1 MFTFFVPIITAMT
14 FIWSSTGIEE
24 QSAVNAT
31 GIEEQSAVNAT
42 GIEEQSAVNA
52 TGIEEQS
59 AGGKGFPIV
68 CNVNP
73 LPSLKIHLLELNS

>member
-42 GIEEQSAVNA
+42 GIEEQSA
-52 TGIEEQS
+52 
-59 AGGKGFPIV
+59 GGKGFPIV
-68 CNVNP
+68 YNVNP